1 MEMGL
6 LFHQNW
12 GFSCPNILVSFC
24 LTRTFHGNLP
34 NLYNLSSC
42 SIFMGR
48 KKFSFTWKISE
59 ANGKGY
65 LFVLQGFLMTILLV
79 DLTTTHC
86 LYLIYIENVL

>member
-1 MEMGL
+1 MEISL
-6 LFHQNW
+6 TYIIYHLA
-12 GFSCPNILVSFC
+12 GF
-24 LTRTFHGNLP
+24 
-34 NLYNLSSC
+34 
-42 SIFMGR
+42 FMER

-59 ANGKGY
+59 VNGKGY